1 LRAPSLDASREK
13 PARRRFPKARLGIR
27 GFEAPSF
34 LRRDFCA
41 TNTVYEMTRLL
52 ARLADIAYRRRG
64 RMVLAWVVAL
74 VVLIGLGSS
83 LAGEYNADY
92 DTPGSESEAA
102 SELTERE
109 FGGYTGQE
117 IFVVW
122 KDPAGANSP
131 AARESVDAF
140 LAEAKEIDNVEAQ
153 TPIRVSK
160 DGTIATTTLPLT
172 VPGWEVSKEDG
183 EKLVEAAEEN
193 SGGGLEIKLGG
204 DPIYRAQEGAS
215 PEGIGFLGGAIVLL
229 IAFGSVVAAGLP
241 LAIALVGLGISSGG
255 LILLLAN
262 VVDVPDWTT
271 AVTGLIGIGVGIDYS
286 LLVLTRFR
294 SAMHAGKDRHDAVV
308 EAVTTAGRS
317 VIIAGCTVVIAV
329 LGLFL
334 TGLPYMYGVAISASL
349 AVLVMM
355 FAAVTLLPALLSY
368 LGPRVDRLRIPFL
381 GRTLKA
387 EGDGESPAARWS
399 HAVQRRPWTAAIV
412 ATAVLLALAAPALG
426 MRLGFPDAGNDPPDT
441 MTRQSYDL
449 ISEGFGPGTNGPLV
463 IAAQLPGP
471 EARAD
476 VERLAQQLRGE
487 DGVAFV
493 PPPRFNEP
501 GNAAIITVI
510 PTTSPQD
517 EATEDLVKHLRETV
531 VPEALAGSGVRAEV
545 GGVTAA
551 LEDQSEYIVDRMPL
565 FISGVVGLSFLL
577 LLIAFH
583 SPLISL
589 KAGIMNLLSVSA
601 AYGVMTLVAQGG
613 TLGQLIGI
621 DHEVPIAPFM
631 PVMMFAI
638 LFGLSMDYEVFLIS
652 RIREEYLKDGDTRRA
667 VADGLA
673 KTARVITAAAAI
685 MVVVFLAFLTTPEV
699 FLKLFGIGLA
709 SAIFLDATVVRMVL
723 VPAVMQLLGSR
734 NWWIPDWLERILPR
748 LDTERVAVGTAEG
761 RS

>member
-1 LRAPSLDASREK
+1 
-13 PARRRFPKARLGIR
+13 
-27 GFEAPSF
+27 
-34 LRRDFCA
+34 
-41 TNTVYEMTRLL
+41 MTRRLS
-52 ARLADIAYRRRG
+52 RLADIAYRRRG
-64 RMVLAWVVAL
+64 RVVIAWIVATVVI
-74 VVLIGLGSS
+74 IGLGSS
-83 LAGEYNADY
+83 FAGEYNANY
-92 DTPGSESEAA
+92 HTPGSESEAA
-102 SELTERE
+102 SNLTERE
-109 FGGYTGQE
+109 FGGYSGQE
-117 IFVVW
+117 IYVVW
-122 KDPAGANSP
+122 KDPAGAMSP
-131 AARESVDAF
+131 AAQRGIDAF
-140 LAEAKEIDNVEAQ
+140 FAEATQVNHIARETA
-153 TPIRVSK
+153 IRVSK

-172 VPGWEVSKEDG
+172 VNGWEVPKEDG
-183 EKLVEAAEEN
+183 EKLIAAAEGN
-193 SGGGLEIKLGG
+193 SGDGLEIKLGG
-204 DPIYRAQEGAS
+204 DPIYAAQETTS
-215 PEGIGFLGGAIVLL
+215 PEGIGFLGAAIVLL

-241 LAIALVGLGISSGG
+241 LAIALVGLGITSGG

-271 AVTGLIGIGVGIDYS
+271 AVSGLIGIGVGIDYA

-294 SAMHAGKDRHDAVV
+294 AAMHAGKDRHDAVV

-329 LGLFL
+329 LGLFV
-334 TGLPYMYGVAISASL
+334 TGLPYMYGVALSASL
-349 AVLVMM
+349 AVLVVML
-355 FAAVTLLPALLSY
+355 AAVTLLPALLSY

-387 EGDGESPAARWS
+387 EGGGESAAARWS

-426 MRLGFPDAGNDPPDT
+426 MRLGFPDAGNDPPST
-441 MTRQSYDL
+441 MTRQAYDL
-449 ISEGFGPGTNGPLV
+449 IDEGFGPGTNGPLV
-463 IAAQLPGP
+463 IAAELPGP
-471 EARAD
+471 AAERD
-476 VERLAQQLRGE
+476 VDALATQIRNDE
-487 DGVAFV
+487 GVAYV
-493 PPPRFNEP
+493 PAPRINEA
-501 GNAAIITVI
+501 GTAAIVTVI
-510 PTTSPQD
+510 PTTSPQAQ
-517 EATEDLVKHLRETV
+517 ATEDLVKRLRDTV
-531 VPEALAGSGVRAEV
+531 VPQALTDTGVTAEV

-551 LEDQSEYIVDRMPL
+551 LEDQSEYIVNRMPW
-565 FISGVVGLSFLL
+565 FIAAVVGLSFLL
-577 LLIAFH
+577 LLVAFH

-613 TLGQLIGI
+613 AVGELIGI

-652 RIREEYLKDGDTRRA
+652 RIREEYLKDGNTRRA

-685 MVVVFLAFLTTPEV
+685 MVVVFLAFLAAPDT

-723 VPAVMQLLGSR
+723 VPAVMQLLGAR

-748 LDTERVAVGTAEG
+748 LDVEATKVAPAEG
-761 RS
+761 GS

>member
-1 LRAPSLDASREK
+1 
-13 PARRRFPKARLGIR
+13 
-27 GFEAPSF
+27 
-34 LRRDFCA
+34 
-41 TNTVYEMTRLL
+41 MTRRL
-52 ARLADIAYRRRG
+52 ASLADIAYRRRG
-64 RMVLAWVVAL
+64 RVVLAWIVAL
-74 VVLIGLGSS
+74 IVLIGLGSS
-83 LAGEYNADY
+83 LGGEYEADY
-92 DTPGSESEAA
+92 NTPGSETKAA
-102 SELTERE
+102 SDITERE
-109 FGGYTGQE
+109 FSGYTGQE

-122 KDPAGANSP
+122 KDPNGAMSP
-131 AARESVDAF
+131 AARKRVGAF
-140 LAEAKEIDNVEAQ
+140 LAEAKQVPHVEPQ
-153 TPIRVSK
+153 TPVRVSD
-160 DGTIATTTLPLT
+160 DGTIATTNLPLT
-172 VPGWEVSKEDG
+172 VPGWEVTKEDG
-183 EKLVEAAEEN
+183 ERLVDAAEEN
-193 SGGGLEIKLGG
+193 SVGGLEIKLGG
-204 DPIYRAQEGAS
+204 DPIYRAQEGPS
-215 PEGIGFLGGAIVLL
+215 PEGLGFLGATIVLL

-241 LAIALVGLGISSGG
+241 LAIALVGLGITSGG

-262 VVDVPDWTT
+262 VIDVPDWTT

-294 SAMHAGKDRHDAVV
+294 GAMRAGKDRHDAVV

-329 LGLFL
+329 LGLVL
-334 TGLPYMYGVAISASL
+334 TGLPYMYGVAIAASL
-349 AVLVMM
+349 AVLVVML
-355 FAAVTLLPALLSY
+355 AAVTLLPALLSY
-368 LGPRVDRLRIPFL
+368 LGPRVDRLRIPLL
-381 GRTLKA
+381 GRSLKRV

-399 HAVQRRPWTAAIV
+399 HAVQRRPWTAAIL

-426 MRLGFPDAGNDPPDT
+426 MRLGFPDAGNDPPET

-463 IAAQLPGP
+463 IAAELPDRAAKSDVDAL
-471 EARAD
+471 AR
-476 VERLAQQLRGE
+476 RLRGE
-487 DGVAFV
+487 DGNAFV
-493 PPPRFNEP
+493 AAPRINAS
-501 GNAAIITVI
+501 GTAAIVTVI

-517 EATEDLVKHLRETV
+517 EATQDLVTHLRDVV
-531 VPEALAGSGVRAEV
+531 VPEVLAGSGVVAKV

-551 LEDQSEYIVDRMPL
+551 LEDQSEWIVDRMPI
-565 FISGVVGLSFLL
+565 FISAVVGLSFLL
-577 LLIAFH
+577 LLVAFH

-613 TLGQLIGI
+613 AVGELIGI
-621 DHEVPIAPFM
+621 DHEVPVAPFM

-652 RIREEYLKDGDTRRA
+652 RIREEYLKDGNTRRA

-685 MVVVFLAFLTTPEV
+685 MVVVFLAFLATPEV

-723 VPAVMQLLGSR
+723 VPAVMQLLDHR

-748 LDTERVAVGTAEG
+748 LDVERAAVSVAESG
-761 RS
+761 S